1 MFYEIHQRDI
11 IRLMGG
17 NLGMLPRFRVF
28 EARETEK
35 EEEKDESE
43 PTVKRCRYER
53 VKEKGLKNGRNFVVD
68 GKLEQ
73 KSAGF

>member
-28 EARETEK
+28 EAREKGK
-35 EEEKDESE
+35 EGENDEDE
-43 PTVKRCRYER
+43 PPSKRKRDER
-53 VKEKGLKNGRNFVVD
+53 IKEKGLKNERNFIVD

>member
-28 EARETEK
+28 EAREKDE
-35 EEEKDESE
+35 ENEEKDE
-43 PTVKRCRYER
+43 PAVKKRRGER
-53 VKEKGLKNGRNFVVD
+53 KKEKGLKNERNFIVD